1 MWEHPRHHRSKNLAG
16 VTRRRDLSGWE
27 CHGNVSFE
35 IFKCKNILVI
45 SISTCI
51 NVTAPDA
58 RAHIAESLHK
68 NKIDRAANQSKSLRN
83 L

>member
-1 MWEHPRHHRSKNLAG
+1 MSLLK
-16 VTRRRDLSGWE
+16 
-27 CHGNVSFE
+27 F
-35 IFKCKNILVI
+35 FKCKNILVI
-45 SISTCI
+45 NISTCKS
-51 NVTAPDA
+51 VTAPDA